1 MPARRARWT
10 ARTAQS
16 RFTTK
21 EVQVLGELP
30 DVVITGVAMTT
41 ALATNAEDT
50 WAALL
55 DGRSGIRNLVGPA
68 LEELDLPVRIGGQ
81 VLEDFDAELSR
92 VELRRLSYLQK
103 MALVLGRRAW
113 ADCGAPDMDPARLA
127 VSVAQGIGNG
137 EEMMLGYIAM
147 RDRGLKAVSPLAVQ
161 MFMPNGPAAAIGLD
175 RSARAGVTAPMMADA
190 SGTGAIAQAWQQIV
204 FGDADV
210 VICGAVES
218 PIEGVPIAAYSQID
232 GVMAPDGD
240 DPATACRP
248 FDRDRTGMVFG
259 EGGAILVMET
269 EAHAKARGARILA
282 RVLGAA
288 TTSDGFDAMASDP
301 GAEQEAYALTR
312 AIDVAGLAPD
322 DIDLVVAHAAGTVDG
337 DLVEATALQEA
348 FGGHRP
354 AVYAAKAA
362 LGNTFGSA
370 GAIESVLTVFAL
382 RDGVVP
388 PTLNLDH
395 LDERIQLDVVSGEPR
410 RSDYRYAVNDTFAFG
425 GHNVVVVFGKY

>member
-1 MPARRARWT
+1 MH
-10 ARTAQS
+10 S
-16 RFTTK
+16 EF
-21 EVQVLGELP
+21 P

-41 ALATNAEDT
+41 ALATTAEDT
-50 WAALL
+50 WSALL
-55 DGRSGIRNLVGPA
+55 AGHSGIRALSGPFV
-68 LEELDLPVRIGGQ
+68 EELDLPVRIGGQ
-81 VLEDFDAELSR
+81 LLEDFDAELTR

-113 ADCGAPDMDPARLA
+113 LDCGAPDMDATRLA

-175 RSARAGVTAPMMADA
+175 RAARAGVSAPMMAGA
-190 SGTGAIAQAWQQIV
+190 SGAGAIAQAWQQIV

-218 PIEGVPIAAYSQID
+218 PIEGVPIAAYSQIE
-232 GVMAPDGD
+232 GVMAKGDD
-240 DPATACRP
+240 DPAGACRP
-248 FDRDRTGMVFG
+248 FDRDRTGMVMG
-259 EGGAILVMET
+259 EGGALLVMET
-269 EAHAKARGARILA
+269 EAHAMARGARILA

-288 TTSDGFDAMASDP
+288 TTSDGFDIMDSDP
-301 GAEQEAYALTR
+301 DADREAHALTR
-312 AIDVAGLAPD
+312 AFELAGLEPTD
-322 DIDLVVAHAAGTVDG
+322 VDVVIASAGGTVDG
-337 DLVEATALQEA
+337 DLVEATALRKS

-354 AVYAAKAA
+354 VVYAPTAA

-370 GAIESVLTVFAL
+370 GAIGSVLAVFAL

-388 PTLNLDH
+388 PTLNLAH
-395 LDERIQLDVVSGEPR
+395 LDERIELDVVTGEPR
-410 RSDYRYAVNDTFAFG
+410 RSNYRYAVNDTFAFG
-425 GHNVVVVFGKY
+425 GHNVVLVFGKY